1 MIAAWSE
8 GFPFHLIPYTLN
20 LKPYTLYLL
29 LSMKNYYIILGL
41 PKTAGKNRIKQA
53 YREKAKAHHPD
64 KCDSTEN
71 KKKFMEAKEAYDTL
85 SDDAKRAEYDRKIK
99 QKGAGRTIPVDT
111 SRHFGCSGRKP
122 GRSPLQD
129 TTDSMYDWRRRAP
142 KNLQERRLELILS
155 PKEARAGGQFA
166 IAVPIAFPCPYCGH
180 GGLLAQLFCPAC
192 GGAGTVQF
200 EHSFILEIPPDI
212 KSGTTFR
219 KLAHD
224 DGHTQTYIHAT
235 VLVEDEF

>member
-1 MIAAWSE
+1 MI
-8 GFPFHLIPYTLN
+8 
-20 LKPYTLYLL
+20 KD
-29 LSMKNYYIILGL
+29 YYIILGL
-41 PKTAGKNRIKQA
+41 PKAASKDRVKQA

-99 QKGAGRTIPVDT
+99 QKGSGRSIPVDT
-111 SRHFGCSGRKP
+111 SRPSGFSGRKP

-129 TTDSMYDWRRRAP
+129 TTDSMYDWGRGAP

-155 PKEARAGGQFA
+155 PEEARAGGQFS
-166 IAVPIAFPCPYCGH
+166 IAVPISIPCPHCGH
-180 GGLLAQLFCPAC
+180 GGLLARLFCPAC
-192 GGAGTVQF
+192 GGAGAVQF
-200 EHSFILEIPPDI
+200 EKSLVLEIPPNI

-224 DGHTQTYIHAT
+224 NGHTQTYVHAT
-235 VLVEDEF
+235 VLVEKSF

>member
-1 MIAAWSE
+1 
-8 GFPFHLIPYTLN
+8 
-20 LKPYTLYLL
+20 
-29 LSMKNYYIILGL
+29 MKDYYIILGL
-41 PKTAGKNRIKQA
+41 PKAASKDRIKQA

-64 KCDSTEN
+64 RCDSTEN

-85 SDDAKRAEYDRKIK
+85 SDDDKRAEYDRKLR
-99 QKGAGRTIPVDT
+99 QKGSGRTIPVNAARSSGY
-111 SRHFGCSGRKP
+111 SRRKP

-129 TTDSMYDWRRRAP
+129 AADRIYDRDWGIQRNR
-142 KNLQERRLELILS
+142 QDRRLELILS
-155 PKEARAGGQFA
+155 PQEARSGGKFS
-166 IAVPIAFPCPYCGH
+166 IAVPISRACPHCGR

-192 GGAGTVQF
+192 GGAGAIHF
-200 EHSFILEIPPDI
+200 EKTIILEIPPNI

-235 VLVEDEF
+235 VRVEK